1 MPHSVS
7 SEASIEDQEL
17 PDALSPAESPTTGES
32 DAMDISKE
40 DAPKK
45 EPEVRL
51 EELFNL
57 DDDDDEFSSSAPVA
71 AIQSDPISS
80 SPPPLPA

>member
-17 PDALSPAESPTTGES
+17 PDALSPAESPATGES

-51 EELFNL
+51 EELFNE
-57 DDDDDEFSSSAPVA
+57 DDDDEFSSSAPVA